1 MTRRTFVLVLTIT
14 PGIGGKTI
22 SRVLA
27 RNDILNRTPEE
38 FLALSPEAKREEYR
52 LSAKSCAA
60 LDRSLA
66 EIEHSVADL
75 ENRLDRHGVSLVTL
89 ADAHYPAQIEQ
100 FDPDPPG
107 ALFLYGNAKLLG
119 AKTFAVMSSRNTTPG
134 GLDLMEKLAEEGVFN
149 SEVLVAGDKTPEY
162 ERTAV
167 VPLRWG
173 SPRILCLDRG
183 LFHALGEELNQE
195 TFRAARLW
203 RYQFDDKTDLAISP
217 FPPDAPYIGV
227 NNQLRDRLIASL
239 SNRIDFVEVA
249 PGGNME
255 KLAKMALKAGRPV
268 RVCDRAPMHKALET
282 LGARVITE

>member
-1 MTRRTFVLVLTIT
+1 MTRRTFVLVLTLT

-22 SRVLA
+22 SRILA
-27 RNDILNRTPEE
+27 RNDLLNRTPEE
-38 FLALSPEAKREEYR
+38 FLVLSPEAKQEDYR

-60 LDRSLA
+60 LNKTLA
-66 EIEHSVADL
+66 QL
-75 ENRLDRHGVSLVTL
+75 EDGVRQMEDRLDRHGVSLVTL
-89 ADAHYPAQIEQ
+89 ADAHYPPQIEQ

-107 ALFLYGNAKLLG
+107 ALFLFGNAKLLS
-119 AKTFAVMSSRNTTPG
+119 AKTFTVLSSRNTTPG
-134 GLDLMEKLAEEGVFN
+134 GLDLMEKLAEQGVFN

-183 LFHALGEELNQE
+183 LFHALGEDLSQE

-203 RYQFDDKTDLAISP
+203 RYQFDEKTDLAISP
-217 FPPDAPYIGV
+217 FKPDAHFVGIS
-227 NNQLRDRLIASL
+227 NQVRDRLVASI
-239 SNRIDFVEVA
+239 SNRLDFVEVA

-255 KLAKMALKAGRPV
+255 KLARLALKAGRQV
-268 RVCDRAPMHKALET
+268 RVCDRAPMHKALES
-282 LGARVITE
+282 LGAQIIAE

>member
-1 MTRRTFVLVLTIT
+1 MTRRTFVLVLAMT

-22 SRVLA
+22 SRILA
-27 RNDILNRTPEE
+27 RNDLLNRTPEE
-38 FLALSPEAKREEYR
+38 FLALSPEAKKEDYR

-60 LDRSLA
+60 LNRSLA
-66 EIEHSVADL
+66 QIEETARNVED
-75 ENRLDRHGVSLVTL
+75 RLDRHGVSLVTL
-89 ADAHYPAQIEQ
+89 ADAHYPQQIEQ

-107 ALFLYGNAKLLG
+107 ALYLFGNAKLLNVS
-119 AKTFAVMSSRNTTPG
+119 TFSVMSSRNTTPG
-134 GLDLMEKLAEEGVFN
+134 GLDLMERLAEQGVFN

-183 LFHALGEELNQE
+183 LFHALGEDLSQE

-217 FPPDAPYIGV
+217 FKPDAHFVGV
-227 NNQLRDRLIASL
+227 NNQVRDRLIASI
-239 SNRIDFVEVA
+239 SRRIDFVEVM
-249 PGGNME
+249 PGGNMDR
-255 KLAKMALKAGRPV
+255 LARMALKAGRQV
-268 RVCDRAPMHKALET
+268 RVSDRAPLHKALET
-282 LGARVITE
+282 LGAQIITE